1 MELALEQARK
11 AFEANEVPIGAVIV
25 VDDQVVAAGH
35 NSIEADTDA
44 TSHAE
49 IKIIKESSNKLNR
62 WRLSDATIYVTVEP
76 CTMCLGAIKQA
87 RIQNIVFGC
96 YDQKFG
102 ALGSLYDL
110 RTAKMKVVSEV
121 LATESRELL
130 QSFFKRLR

>member
-1 MELALEQARK
+1 MKLALEQAK
-11 AFEANEVPIGAVIV
+11 QAFEADEVPIGAVLVI
-25 VDDQVVAAGH
+25 DDQVVAAGH

-49 IKIIKESSNKLNR
+49 IKVIKESSSKLGR

-76 CTMCLGAIKQA
+76 CTMCFGAIKQA
-87 RIQNIVFGC
+87 RIQNIIFGC

-110 RTAKMKVVSEV
+110 RTDKMKVVSEV
-121 LATESRELL
+121 LAAESKELL
-130 QSFFKRLR
+130 LSLIHI